1 MPTAVGKII
10 PHRPSSCQ
18 EKNAK
23 KLYKNAAPK
32 KFFFVHFDEEKSVDI
47 LTRVCY
53 YNYRKRKKGDKK
65 NEVLRGLR
73 LQDRREVQQQDRGSC
88 VLRGHQELLHLLRGQ
103 GSYRGRQRLLREVA
117 ENQVVSNHHLI
128 FFIKKA

>member
-32 KFFFVHFDEEKSVDI
+32 KLFFVHFDEEKNVDI

-65 NEVLRGLR
+65 MRYYEVCAYKTAERFNNKTEALAFFE
-73 LQDRREVQQQDRGSC
+73 DIKNCFTYCEVK
-88 VLRGHQELLHLLRGQ
+88 
-103 GSYRGRQRLLREVA
+103 EVTEDA
-117 ENQVVSNHHLI
+117 NGYYAKSLK
-128 FFIKKA
+128 IKW